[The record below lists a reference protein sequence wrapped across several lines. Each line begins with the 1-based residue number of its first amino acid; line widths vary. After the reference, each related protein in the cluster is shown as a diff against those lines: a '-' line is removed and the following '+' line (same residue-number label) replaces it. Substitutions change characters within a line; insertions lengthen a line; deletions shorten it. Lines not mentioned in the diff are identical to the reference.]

1 MRWGCVAVG
10 AVLVGLLGLV
20 GTSLWVGSR
29 LLQEPDVPAAMGSPE
44 DGVRGQQKIFEILRA
59 EPARRG
65 GRAHQVAMTEAE
77 LNQFLSKHLVEA
89 ARIPVTVGALRLR
102 GDGIVELK
110 ALLSVRDLLSASWF
124 MPAATLAPS
133 AWLERR
139 VWLHLEAKT
148 SLEAGTSRSL
158 RRYLRF
164 DVQRFAIGRQPL
176 PGGLLR
182 LLPSPGLQ
190 GLFRWRLPDSIEGIT
205 VEPGAVAVRVAS

>member
-1 MRWGCVAVG
+1 MRWGCIALS
-10 AVLVGLLGLV
+10 AAAIGLLALI
-20 GTSLWVGSR
+20 GTSIWVGSR
-29 LLQEPDVPAAMGSPE
+29 LLQEPDVPAAMGAPE
-44 DGVRGQQKIFEILRA
+44 DGVRGQQKIFEVLRA

-65 GRAHQVAMTEAE
+65 GRAHEVVMTEAE
-77 LNQFLSKHLVEA
+77 LNQFLSKHLVEV
-89 ARIPVTVGALRLR
+89 ARMPLTVGAVRLR

-110 ALLSVRDLLSASWF
+110 ALLSVRDLLSASST
-124 MPAATLAPS
+124 ALAPS

-139 VWLHLEAKT
+139 VWLHLEVKT
-148 SLEAGTSRSL
+148 SLEIGASRSQ
-158 RRYLRF
+158 RPHLRF

-176 PGGLLR
+176 PGSILR

>member
-1 MRWGCVAVG
+1 MRWGCIAIG

-44 DGVRGQQKIFEILRA
+44 DGVRGQQKIFDILRA

-65 GRAHQVAMTEAE
+65 GRAHQVVMTEAE

-89 ARIPVTVGALRLR
+89 ARMPVTVGALRLR
-102 GDGIVELK
+102 ENGIVELK

-148 SLEAGTSRSL
+148 SLEVGTSRSL
-158 RRYLRF
+158 RRHLRF

>member
-1 MRWGCVAVG
+1 V
-10 AVLVGLLGLV
+10 
-20 GTSLWVGSR
+20 
-29 LLQEPDVPAAMGSPE
+29 
-44 DGVRGQQKIFEILRA
+44 
-59 EPARRG
+59 
-65 GRAHQVAMTEAE
+65 MTEAE

-89 ARIPVTVGALRLR
+89 ARMPVTVGALRLR
-102 GDGIVELK
+102 GDSIVELK

-124 MPAATLAPS
+124 MPAATFAPS

-148 SLEAGTSRSL
+148 SLEVGTSRSL

-164 DVQRFAIGRQPL
+164 EVQRFAIGCQPL

>member
-1 MRWGCVAVG
+1 MRWGCIALTAAVI
-10 AVLVGLLGLV
+10 GLLALV
-20 GTSLWVGSR
+20 GTSIWIGSR

-44 DGVRGQQKIFEILRA
+44 DGVRGQQKIFEVLRA

-65 GRAHQVAMTEAE
+65 GRAHQVVMTEAE
-77 LNQFLSKHLVEA
+77 LNQFLSKHLVEV
-89 ARIPVTVGALRLR
+89 ARMPITVGAVRLQ

-110 ALLSVRDLLSASWF
+110 ALLSLRDLVSASSF
-124 MPAATLAPS
+124 TTALVPS

-148 SLEAGTSRSL
+148 SFEVGAGRSQ
-158 RRYLRF
+158 RRHLRF

-176 PGGLLR
+176 PGSLLR

-205 VEPGAVAVRVAS
+205 VEPGAVAIRVAS

>member
-1 MRWGCVAVG
+1 MRWGCIAIW
-10 AVLVGLLGLV
+10 AVLVGLLGMV
-20 GTSLWVGSR
+20 GTFLWVSSR
-29 LLQEPDVPAAMGSPE
+29 LLQEPDVPAAMGSPD

-65 GRAHQVAMTEAE
+65 GRAHQVVMTEAE

-89 ARIPVTVGALRLR
+89 ARMPVTVGALRLR
-102 GDGIVELK
+102 ENGIVELK
-110 ALLSVRDLLSASWF
+110 ALLSVRDLVSASWF

-133 AWLERR
+133 GWLERR

-148 SLEAGTSRSL
+148 SLEVGTSRSL
-158 RRYLRF
+158 RRHLRF

-176 PGGLLR
+176 PGGFLR

>member
-1 MRWGCVAVG
+1 MRWGCIAVG
-10 AVLVGLLGLV
+10 AVLVGLVGLI

-29 LLQEPDVPAAMGSPE
+29 LLQEPTVPAAMGSPD
-44 DGVRGQQKIFEILRA
+44 DGARGQQKIFEVLRA

-65 GRAHQVAMTEAE
+65 GRFHQIVITEAE
-77 LNQFLSKHLVEA
+77 LNQFLSKHLVEVA
-89 ARIPVTVGALRLR
+89 QMPVTVSAVRLR

-110 ALLSVRDLLSASWF
+110 ALLAIRDLLSATWL

-148 SLEAGTSRSL
+148 SLEVGTGRSL
-158 RRYLRF
+158 RRHLRF

-176 PGGLLR
+176 PGGVLR
-182 LLPSPGLQ
+182 LLPSPALQ
-190 GLFRWRLPDSIEGIT
+190 GLVRWRLPDSIEGIT
-205 VEPGAVAVRVAS
+205 VEQGAVAVRIAS

>member
-1 MRWGCVAVG
+1 MRWGCIAVG

-29 LLQEPDVPAAMGSPE
+29 LLQEPDVPAAMGSPQ
-44 DGVRGQQKIFEILRA
+44 DGGRGQQKIFEILRA

-65 GRAHQVAMTEAE
+65 GRAHQVVMTEAE

-89 ARIPVTVGALRLR
+89 ARMPVTVGALRLR
-102 GDGIVELK
+102 ENGIVELK
-110 ALLSVRDLLSASWF
+110 ALLSVRDLLSTSWF
-124 MPAATLAPS
+124 MPAARLAPS

-148 SLEAGTSRSL
+148 SLEVGTSRSL
-158 RRYLRF
+158 RRHLRF

-190 GLFRWRLPDSIEGIT
+190 GLFHWRLPDSIEGIT